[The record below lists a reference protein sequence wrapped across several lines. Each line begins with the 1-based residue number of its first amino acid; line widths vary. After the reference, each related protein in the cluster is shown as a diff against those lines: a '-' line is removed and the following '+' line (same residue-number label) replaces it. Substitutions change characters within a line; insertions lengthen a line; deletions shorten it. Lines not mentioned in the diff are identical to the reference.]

1 MLFPG
6 GAIEMGF
13 GGVGPKSGE
22 CQHGAQDR
30 VQRDSCWCFF
40 YLGTERMRAP
50 GTEQSQSYVSSLVL
64 HFTLCFPYTI
74 YRKTVGLFSIEKI
87 VSLQGTMR

>member
-30 VQRDSCWCFF
+30 VQIAAGASFIWALR
-40 YLGTERMRAP
+40 G
-50 GTEQSQSYVSSLVL
+50 
-64 HFTLCFPYTI
+64 
-74 YRKTVGLFSIEKI
+74 
-87 VSLQGTMR
+87 